1 MGRRGFVTELVLG
14 GRSMGFSPCRPPRL
28 SLQGEPLAEA
38 DGCRCCALVVMFFF
52 TTNDTNHTN
61 ASCERDV
68 VAELRQQV
76 AAGLSPQNN
85 VTNTHTKPQNNGNDQ
100 HETPSPSWC
109 SVVVAWA
116 SARVA
121 NRVQALHRRPVSG
134 S

>member
-1 MGRRGFVTELVLG
+1 
-14 GRSMGFSPCRPPRL
+14 
-28 SLQGEPLAEA
+28 
-38 DGCRCCALVVMFFF
+38 MFFF

-76 AAGLSPQNN
+76 AAGF

-109 SVVVAWA
+109 LVVVAWA

-121 NRVQALHRRPVSG
+121 YIAQDPQTSPWEGEAPAEPKVPGLTSPH
-134 S
+134 